1 MRLRR
6 TRDRSNTADHA
17 CTVFA
22 VESAVI
28 RSASPEGVSR
38 FMRPAELELLT
49 QDGLLRAFTVPGT
62 GPGKGEHRV
71 ATGTESITGSPDT
84 FRGRDRGGRSGAR
97 RRRDVRRPHAWAAGR
112 VRLEADRRPGH
123 SVLPA
128 SRGR

>member
-1 MRLRR
+1 MRLRG

-28 RSASPEGVSR
+28 RSASPEGVWR

-62 GPGKGEHRV
+62 GPGKGEQQ
-71 ATGTESITGSPDT
+71 
-84 FRGRDRGGRSGAR
+84 
-97 RRRDVRRPHAWAAGR
+97 
-112 VRLEADRRPGH
+112 RLEGEGRPAGL
-123 SVLPA
+123 ST
-128 SRGR
+128 